1 MKKVLSKI
9 TKLFSSIGL
18 ALFTFG
24 TKVMARDFDKI
35 VPLYGIE
42 PVEPKKPTFLEKSL
56 PIIKGVFIP
65 LILIIGL
72 IIYWRKSKS
81 DKGAKILLIICIVIF
96 VLIIYGA
103 FYFFDAI
110 KN

>member
-42 PVEPKKPTFLEKSL
+42 PIEPKEPTFWEKAL
-56 PIIKGVFIP
+56 PIIKNLFIP
-65 LILIIGL
+65 LILVIGL
-72 IIYWRKSKS
+72 IVCWKNKKIKQNTKIYITV
-81 DKGAKILLIICIVIF
+81 GIIILCS
-96 VLIIYGA
+96 IIYV
-103 FYFFDAI
+103 I
-110 KN
+110 INSIRN